1 MINKLIEYL
10 KNKKIM
16 ILGFGREGQSTYK
29 LIRKYLK
36 EQELYIA
43 DKKENFEKDYDFL
56 QNDENN
62 IYISGEK
69 YLKNLE
75 DYDII
80 MKTPGISLAGID
92 TSKYIEKIKSQ
103 LALFLEFFDSY
114 TIGVTGTKGKS
125 TTSSLIYKILEEQNI
140 NSMLLGN
147 IGTPIFDFIEDIK
160 KDTVVILEM
169 SSHQLEYIRKSP
181 NIAILLNIYPEHL
194 DHYASF
200 EKYAEAKHNIWR
212 YQKQTDY
219 FLYNIDN
226 ENLCKLH
233 GINAK
238 TYKISLAGTKKS
250 DTYLK
255 NEHIYFNNKKVY
267 DIKQERK
274 LKGKYNLS
282 NIMFALTTSEILKLN
297 LEKTIKTIN
306 NFKPLKHRLEFVGEY
321 QGIYYYDNS
330 IGTIPMATIEAVN
343 ALENV
348 DTLIIGGMDRGVDHS
363 ELVEFLN
370 NSNIR
375 NIICMPKT
383 GHDIARRL
391 KRGNIYIVNTMEE
404 IVETAKKITKKGTSC
419 LLSPAAASYGFFKNF
434 EERGEIYQKLI
445 KGEK

>member
-140 NSMLLGN
+140 CRS
-147 IGTPIFDFIEDIK
+147 
-160 KDTVVILEM
+160 
-169 SSHQLEYIRKSP
+169 
-181 NIAILLNIYPEHL
+181 
-194 DHYASF
+194 
-200 EKYAEAKHNIWR
+200 
-212 YQKQTDY
+212 
-219 FLYNIDN
+219 
-226 ENLCKLH
+226 
-233 GINAK
+233 
-238 TYKISLAGTKKS
+238 
-250 DTYLK
+250 
-255 NEHIYFNNKKVY
+255 
-267 DIKQERK
+267 
-274 LKGKYNLS
+274 
-282 NIMFALTTSEILKLN
+282 
-297 LEKTIKTIN
+297 
-306 NFKPLKHRLEFVGEY
+306 
-321 QGIYYYDNS
+321 
-330 IGTIPMATIEAVN
+330 
-343 ALENV
+343 
-348 DTLIIGGMDRGVDHS
+348 
-363 ELVEFLN
+363 
-370 NSNIR
+370 
-375 NIICMPKT
+375 
-383 GHDIARRL
+383 
-391 KRGNIYIVNTMEE
+391 
-404 IVETAKKITKKGTSC
+404 
-419 LLSPAAASYGFFKNF
+419 
-434 EERGEIYQKLI
+434 
-445 KGEK
+445 